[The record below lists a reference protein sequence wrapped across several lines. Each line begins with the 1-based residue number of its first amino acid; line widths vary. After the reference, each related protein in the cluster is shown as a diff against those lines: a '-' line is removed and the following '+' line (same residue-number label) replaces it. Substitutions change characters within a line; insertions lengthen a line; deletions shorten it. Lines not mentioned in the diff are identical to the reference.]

1 MVYNRAVTYER
12 MVARQTVVYGIFL
25 GFFLRWESSRIP
37 HLADALDRKRCQ
49 RERQVSRAGLPAGAT
64 QLPVRTCGMA
74 GFQAGNYDTG
84 ETQI

>member
-1 MVYNRAVTYER
+1 MREW
-12 MVARQTVVYGIFL
+12 VARQTVVYGIFWAFSCV
-25 GFFLRWESSRIP
+25 GNPSRIP